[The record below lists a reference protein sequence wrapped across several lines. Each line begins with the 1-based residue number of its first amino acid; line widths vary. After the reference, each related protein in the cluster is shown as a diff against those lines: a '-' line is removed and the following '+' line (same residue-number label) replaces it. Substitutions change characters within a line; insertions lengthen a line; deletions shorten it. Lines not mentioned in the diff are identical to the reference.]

1 VRRVLINNAARR
13 VGIEDPIGTH
23 TMRKTFGFHAY
34 RNGYSVELLQQVFN
48 YAAPSVTLR
57 YIGIT
62 QDDIDEV
69 YFSLE
74 L

>member
-1 VRRVLINNAARR
+1 
-13 VGIEDPIGTH
+13 
-23 TMRKTFGFHAY
+23 MRKTFGFHAY

-48 YAAPSVTLR
+48 HSAPSVTLR